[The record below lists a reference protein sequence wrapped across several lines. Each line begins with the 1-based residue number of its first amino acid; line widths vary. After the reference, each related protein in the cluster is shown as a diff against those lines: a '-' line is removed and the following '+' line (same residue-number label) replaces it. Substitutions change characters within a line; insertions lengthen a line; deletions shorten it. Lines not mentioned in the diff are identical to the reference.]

1 MAMLTML
8 AICVLL
14 VFDIIWYYLSVYI
27 YTHRYIA
34 TLKKIETW
42 NPTKVL
48 VNYVSILFWVA
59 ILTYTVYLCLVVTQF
74 SLYGLHTE
82 LAMWLEKHRIASR
95 YCEDQRQ
102 LLEHQHVAWTFH
114 SFKSIGLS
122 LDHFHRSGHS
132 RRVNPPLT
140 QPRKDSDESSSD
152 FPSLELLAGLQRA
165 WNSAVLV
172 SSI

>member
-122 LDHFHRSGHS
+122 LDHHFPQIWPQQEGESTIDTASQRF
-132 RRVNPPLT
+132 RRIIQWLSLT
-140 QPRKDSDESSSD
+140 WTTCGAPKSMK
-152 FPSLELLAGLQRA
+152 
-165 WNSAVLV
+165 
-172 SSI
+172 